1 MVGRRLSRR
10 RPPFESEILDSTP
23 STSRTRTQL
32 MAATA
37 KMPPH
42 AVRLATYAELEAYVR
57 AFAAGHLQLL
67 LLFGPPGVGK
77 SRCLRQALDGRAG
90 WLSGQATPLGI
101 YLQAYEYRN
110 HHLVLD
116 DVDGLYAD
124 RSGIRLLKALC
135 QSERVKTLGWHTATP
150 ILELRDVPQQFTTTS
165 RVALIGNDWKTLN
178 ADVAALED
186 RGHVLVFEPTALEVH
201 RQAAS
206 WFWDQEIFD
215 CVADHLHLIGQHS
228 LRTYPQAW
236 ELKQAGLDWRQG
248 VLCRC
253 LTGTALVV
261 ARLQADRSYASAAA
275 RVRAFVESG
284 AGCRATYFQQA
295 RKLRPQAGPPKLLL
309 THTAPPVEERP

>member
-1 MVGRRLSRR
+1 MAPSNRL
-10 RPPFESEILDSTP
+10 
-23 STSRTRTQL
+23 
-32 MAATA
+32 
-37 KMPPH
+37 PPH
-42 AVRLATYAELEAYVR
+42 AVRVSTYTALEQYVR
-57 AFAAGHLQLL
+57 AFAAGYLNLL

-77 SRCLRQALDGRAG
+77 SRCVRQALGSQVC

-101 YLQAYEYRN
+101 YLQAYQHR
-110 HHLVLD
+110 HQPLVLD
-116 DVDGLYAD
+116 DLDGLYAD

-135 QSERVKTLGWHTATP
+135 QTERTKTLGWHTTAP
-150 ILELRDVPQQFTTTS
+150 VLERQGVPRQFTTTS
-165 RVALIGNDWKTLN
+165 RLALVGNDWKTLN

-201 RQAAS
+201 RQAAG

-228 LRTYPQAW
+228 LRTYPQAS

-261 ARLQADRSYASAAA
+261 ARLQADRSFASAAA
-275 RVRAFVESG
+275 RVRAFVQSG
-284 AGCRATYFQQA
+284 AGCRATYFQHA
-295 RKLRPQAGPPKLLL
+295 RKLRPQAAPPKLLL
-309 THTAPPVEERP
+309 THTAPPVEERSPTDHLERLRRRFGDLGTG

>member
-1 MVGRRLSRR
+1 MAPSNRLPR
-10 RPPFESEILDSTP
+10 
-23 STSRTRTQL
+23 
-32 MAATA
+32 
-37 KMPPH
+37 H
-42 AVRLATYAELEAYVR
+42 AVRVPTYGALEQYVR
-57 AFAAGHLQLL
+57 AFAAGHLNLL

-77 SRCLRQALDGRAG
+77 SRCVRQALGQRVC

-101 YLQAYEYRN
+101 YLQAYQHR
-110 HHLVLD
+110 HQPLVLD
-116 DVDGLYAD
+116 DIDGLYAD

-135 QSERVKTLGWHTATP
+135 QTERTKTLGWHTTAP
-150 ILELRDVPQQFTTTS
+150 VLDRHRVPRQFSTRS
-165 RVALIGNDWKTLN
+165 RVALVGNDWKTLN

-201 RQAAS
+201 RQAAG

-236 ELKQAGLDWRQG
+236 ELKQAGLDWQQG

-261 ARLQADRSYASAAA
+261 ARLQADRSFPSEAA
-275 RVRAFVESG
+275 RVRAFVQSG
-284 AGCRATYFQQA
+284 AGCRATYFRHAQ
-295 RKLRPQAGPPKLLL
+295 KLQPVLAPPKLPLAQA
-309 THTAPPVEERP
+309 APPADDRAAAAPLQPLRRRLGPHGNG